1 MLSSVLWQYTPLS
14 SGVCTNYLILWS
26 QSHNLDRKMF
36 SLLCVLASAAL
47 EMRDCQNLCCNM
59 DRQCPPSLYSLQIP
73 WTQPANSILKSYV
86 FFYHLFILKGLFA
99 SLVCNAASF
108 DAYGDYWTEWIWLHK
123 CDTHK
128 ASLWYEQVNADSFL
142 NNLEILFHSRDI

>member
-1 MLSSVLWQYTPLS
+1 MTVHTPLLWCLYKLLDLVKPVPQ
-14 SGVCTNYLILWS
+14 SGQKNVFSPVCVGKCCFRNEGLSKPLLQYGQTVSPFPILS
-26 QSHNLDRKMF
+26 TDTMDPACKQHIKK
-36 SLLCVLASAAL
+36 LCF
-47 EMRDCQNLCCNM
+47 
-59 DRQCPPSLYSLQIP
+59 I
-73 WTQPANSILKSYV
+73 
-86 FFYHLFILKGLFA
+86 YHLFILKGLFA